1 MQSKVLDTSRR
12 NPSRRRASLRDL
24 AAKSRPMSAG
34 KPETRA
40 ARFSKDGLM
49 TRLLRAVVPP
59 AWSQPR
65 RSVILMQIEDDSRS
79 LGVKLGV
86 LVLLIL
92 LAVVLEGLV

>member
-1 MQSKVLDTSRR
+1 
-12 NPSRRRASLRDL
+12 
-24 AAKSRPMSAG
+24 
-34 KPETRA
+34 
-40 ARFSKDGLM
+40 M

-59 AWSQPR
+59 VWSQPR

-92 LAVVLEGLV
+92 LAVVLEGLM